1 MPKKELQLSVE
12 PRERLGTTGAHAL
25 RGQGKIPAVVYG
37 HGNVPE
43 HVAIDAHAFE
53 ELMHHGGRNA
63 IITLTDGGRKRQTAL
78 VRQIQLH
85 PVSRRIIH
93 ADLQRV
99 SADESIDTR
108 LPIVTVGVAEGVR
121 SFGAVMDVI
130 VHELEV
136 EGPANQI
143 PENLE
148 VEVTALG
155 VHEHL
160 TAADVPLPA
169 GFKLLTPPETVV
181 VSIEPSRTARELEEA
196 APGVAEEVTEPEV
209 IGAEPA
215 PAEAESPS

>member
-12 PRERLGTTGAHAL
+12 RRERLGTTGAHAL
-25 RGQGKIPAVVYG
+25 RAQGKIPAVVYG

-43 HVAIDAHAFE
+43 HVALDAHAFE

-85 PVSRRIIH
+85 PVSRRIVH

-108 LPIVTVGVAEGVR
+108 LPIATVGVAEGVR

-136 EGPANQI
+136 EGPANRI
-143 PENLE
+143 PEHLE
-148 VEVTALG
+148 VDVTALG

-196 APGVAEEVTEPEV
+196 APGVPEEAAEPEV

-215 PAEAESPS
+215 PAEAE